1 MVPLFAQL
9 KQGSLPLTVMI
20 KKKRN
25 TQQSKHYKSVIY
37 MICQI
42 SDCSELN
49 GETTSDFNEANIL
62 LDIVHYY
69 SVPL

>member
-1 MVPLFAQL
+1 
-9 KQGSLPLTVMI
+9 
-20 KKKRN
+20 
-25 TQQSKHYKSVIY
+25 

-42 SDCSELN
+42 SDCSEIN

-62 LDIVHYY
+62 SDIMHCY